1 MKQTYVQFTAGR
13 GPVECA
19 AACYV
24 ISRKFA
30 DEMQKMKIVP
40 TVVDY
45 EDDNEF
51 GFRSI
56 IFKIDKAIDKEIAV
70 IRSKWEGTIKFI
82 STKNSFRPNHK
93 RKNWFIGCNFFEVD
107 ETKITF
113 DMNDIKIDLMRSS
126 GPGGQNVNKVESAVR
141 LMHIPTGIIV
151 KCIMTRDQKQ
161 NLKIA
166 KEIMQAK
173 LDALNDAKENNVKN
187 LFWISHDSLERGEE
201 VMTIKGEIK
210 IY

>member
-30 DEMQKMKIVP
+30 DEILKINLVP

-45 EDDNEF
+45 ESDDEF

-56 IFKIDKAIDKEIAV
+56 IFKIDKITSKEIDV

-82 STKNSFRPNHK
+82 SIKNSFRPNHK
-93 RKNWFIGCNFFEVD
+93 RKNWFIGCNFFDVD
-107 ETKITF
+107 DTKITF
-113 DMNDIKIDLMRSS
+113 DMNDIKIDLMRSG
-126 GPGGQNVNKVESAVR
+126 GPGGQNVNKVESGVR
-141 LMHIPTGIIV
+141 LTHIPTGIIV

-161 NLKIA
+161 NLKVA

-173 LDALNDAKENNVKN
+173 LDLLNNTKEANIKN
-187 LFWISHDSLERGEE
+187 LFWMSHDSLERGGE
-201 VMTIKGEIK
+201 VMTIKGEI
-210 IY
+210 

>member
-30 DEMQKMKIVP
+30 DEILKINLVH

-45 EDDNEF
+45 ESDDEF

-56 IFKIDKAIDKEIAV
+56 IFKIGKITNKEIDT

-82 STKNSFRPNHK
+82 SVKNSFRPNHK
-93 RKNWFIGCNFFEVD
+93 RKNWFIGCNFFDVD
-107 ETKITF
+107 DTKITF

-126 GPGGQNVNKVESAVR
+126 GPGGQNVNKVESGVR
-141 LMHIPTGIIV
+141 LTHIPTGIIV

-161 NLKIA
+161 NLKVA

-173 LDALNDAKENNVKN
+173 LDLLNNTKEANIKN
-187 LFWISHDSLERGEE
+187 LFWVSHDSLERGGE
-201 VMTIKGEIK
+201 VMTIKGEI
-210 IY
+210 

>member
-1 MKQTYVQFTAGR
+1 MTQTYVQFTAGI

-30 DEMQKMKIVP
+30 DEILKINLVP

-45 EDDNEF
+45 ESDDEF

-56 IFKIDKAIDKEIAV
+56 IFKIDKTTTKEIDV

-82 STKNSFRPNHK
+82 SIKNSFRPNHK
-93 RKNWFIGCNFFEVD
+93 RKNWFIGCNFFDVD
-107 ETKITF
+107 DTKITF

-126 GPGGQNVNKVESAVR
+126 SPGGQNVNKVESGVR
-141 LMHIPTGIIV
+141 LTHIPTGIIV

-161 NLKIA
+161 NLKVA

-173 LDALNDAKENNVKN
+173 LDLLNNTKEANIKN
-187 LFWISHDSLERGEE
+187 LFWMSHDSLERGGE
-201 VMTIKGEIK
+201 VMTIKGEI
-210 IY
+210 

>member
-24 ISRKFA
+24 ISRKFV
-30 DEMQKMKIVP
+30 DEIQKIKFAP

-45 EDDNEF
+45 ESDNEF

-56 IFKIDKAIDKEIAV
+56 IFKIDKITSKEIDA

-82 STKNSFRPNHK
+82 SIKNSFRPNHK
-93 RKNWFIGCNFFEVD
+93 RKNWFIRCNFFDVD
-107 ETKITF
+107 DTKITF

-126 GPGGQNVNKVESAVR
+126 GPGGQNVNKVESGVR
-141 LMHIPTGIIV
+141 LTHIPTGIIV

-161 NLKIA
+161 NLKVA

-173 LDALNDAKENNVKN
+173 LDLLNNTKEANIKN
-187 LFWISHDSLERGEE
+187 LFWMSHDSLERGGE
-201 VMTIKGEIK
+201 VMTIKGEI
-210 IY
+210 

>member
-30 DEMQKMKIVP
+30 NEIQKIKLVP
-40 TVVDY
+40 IIVDY
-45 EDDNEF
+45 EADDEF

-56 IFKIDKAIDKEIAV
+56 IFKIDKTTTKEIDV

-82 STKNSFRPNHK
+82 SIKNSFRPNHK
-93 RKNWFIGCNFFEVD
+93 RKNWFIGCNFFDVD
-107 ETKITF
+107 DTKITF

-126 GPGGQNVNKVESAVR
+126 GPGGQNVNKVESGVR
-141 LMHIPTGIIV
+141 LTHIPTGIIV

-161 NLKIA
+161 NLKVA

-173 LDALNDAKENNVKN
+173 LDLLNNTKEANIKN
-187 LFWISHDSLERGEE
+187 LFWMSHDSLERGGE
-201 VMTIKGEIK
+201 VMTIKGEI
-210 IY
+210 

>member
-30 DEMQKMKIVP
+30 DEILKINLVP

-45 EDDNEF
+45 ESDDEF

-56 IFKIDKAIDKEIAV
+56 IFKIDKTTTKEIDV

-82 STKNSFRPNHK
+82 SIKNSFRPNHK
-93 RKNWFIGCNFFEVD
+93 RKNWFIGCNFFNVD
-107 ETKITF
+107 DTKITF

-126 GPGGQNVNKVESAVR
+126 GPGGQNVNKVESGVR

-161 NLKIA
+161 NLKVA

-173 LDALNDAKENNVKN
+173 LDLLNNTKEANIKN
-187 LFWISHDSLERGEE
+187 LFWMSHDSLERGGE
-201 VMTIKGEIK
+201 VMTIKGEI
-210 IY
+210 

>member
-30 DEMQKMKIVP
+30 DEIQKIKLVP

-45 EDDNEF
+45 ESDDEF

-56 IFKIDKAIDKEIAV
+56 IFKIDKITSKEIDT
-70 IRSKWEGTIKFI
+70 IRSQWEGTIKFI
-82 STKNSFRPNHK
+82 SGKNSFRPNHK
-93 RKNWFIGCNFFEVD
+93 RKNWFIGCNFFDVD
-107 ETKITF
+107 DTKITF

-126 GPGGQNVNKVESAVR
+126 GPGGQNVNKVESGVR
-141 LMHIPTGIIV
+141 LTHIPTGIIV

-161 NLKIA
+161 NLKVA

-173 LDALNDAKENNVKN
+173 LDLLNNTKEANIKN
-187 LFWISHDSLERGEE
+187 LFWMSHDSLERGGE
-201 VMTIKGEIK
+201 VMTIKGEI
-210 IY
+210 

>member
-30 DEMQKMKIVP
+30 DEILKINLVP

-45 EDDNEF
+45 ESDDEF

-56 IFKIDKAIDKEIAV
+56 IFKIDKTTTKEIDV

-82 STKNSFRPNHK
+82 SIKNSFRPNHK
-93 RKNWFIGCNFFEVD
+93 RKNWFIGCNFFDVD
-107 ETKITF
+107 DTKITF

-126 GPGGQNVNKVESAVR
+126 GPGGQNVNKVESGVR
-141 LMHIPTGIIV
+141 LTHIPTGIIV

-161 NLKIA
+161 NLKVA

-173 LDALNDAKENNVKN
+173 LDLLNNTKEANIKN
-187 LFWISHDSLERGEE
+187 LFWMSHDSLERGGE
-201 VMTIKGEIK
+201 VMTIKGEI
-210 IY
+210 

>member
-30 DEMQKMKIVP
+30 DEIQKIKLVP

-45 EDDNEF
+45 ESDDEF

-56 IFKIDKAIDKEIAV
+56 IFKIDKITSKEIDT

-82 STKNSFRPNHK
+82 SIKNSFRPNHK
-93 RKNWFIGCNFFEVD
+93 RKNWFIGCNFFDVD
-107 ETKITF
+107 DTKITF

-126 GPGGQNVNKVESAVR
+126 GPGGQNVNKVESGVR
-141 LMHIPTGIIV
+141 LTHIPTGIIV

-161 NLKIA
+161 NLKVA

-173 LDALNDAKENNVKN
+173 LDLLNNTKEANIKN
-187 LFWISHDSLERGEE
+187 LFWMSHDSLERGGE
-201 VMTIKGEIK
+201 VMTIKGEI
-210 IY
+210 

>member
-19 AACYV
+19 AVCYV

-30 DEMQKMKIVP
+30 DEIQKIKLVP

-45 EDDNEF
+45 ESDDEF

-56 IFKIDKAIDKEIAV
+56 IFKIDKIANKEIDV

-82 STKNSFRPNHK
+82 SIKNSFRPNHK
-93 RKNWFIGCNFFEVD
+93 RKNWFIGCNFFDVD
-107 ETKITF
+107 DTKITF

-126 GPGGQNVNKVESAVR
+126 GPGGQNVNKVESGVR
-141 LMHIPTGIIV
+141 LTHIPTGIIV

-161 NLKIA
+161 NLKVA

-173 LDALNDAKENNVKN
+173 LDLLNNTKEANIKN
-187 LFWISHDSLERGEE
+187 LFWLSHDSLERGGE
-201 VMTIKGEIK
+201 VMTIKGEI
-210 IY
+210 

>member
-30 DEMQKMKIVP
+30 DEILKINLVL

-45 EDDNEF
+45 ESDDEF

-56 IFKIDKAIDKEIAV
+56 IFKIDKTTTKEIDV

-82 STKNSFRPNHK
+82 SIKNSFRPNHK
-93 RKNWFIGCNFFEVD
+93 RKNWFIGCNFFDVD
-107 ETKITF
+107 DTKITF

-126 GPGGQNVNKVESAVR
+126 GPGGQNVNKVESGVR
-141 LMHIPTGIIV
+141 LTHIPTGIIV

-161 NLKIA
+161 NLKVA

-173 LDALNDAKENNVKN
+173 LDLLNNTKEANIKN
-187 LFWISHDSLERGEE
+187 LFWMSHDSLERGGE
-201 VMTIKGEIK
+201 VMTIKGEI
-210 IY
+210 

>member
-24 ISRKFA
+24 ISRKFG
-30 DEMQKMKIVP
+30 DEIQKIKLVH

-45 EDDNEF
+45 ESDDEF

-56 IFKIDKAIDKEIAV
+56 IFKIDKATCKEIDV

-82 STKNSFRPNHK
+82 SIKNSFRPNHK
-93 RKNWFIGCNFFEVD
+93 RKNWFIGCNFFDVD
-107 ETKITF
+107 DAKITF

-126 GPGGQNVNKVESAVR
+126 GPGGQNVNKVESGVR
-141 LMHIPTGIIV
+141 LTHIPTGIIV

-161 NLKIA
+161 NLKVA

-173 LDALNDAKENNVKN
+173 LDLLNNDKEANIKN
-187 LFWISHDSLERGEE
+187 LFWMSHDSLERGGE
-201 VMTIKGEIK
+201 VMTIKGEI
-210 IY
+210 

>member
-30 DEMQKMKIVP
+30 DEIQKIKLVP

-45 EDDNEF
+45 ESDDEF

-56 IFKIDKAIDKEIAV
+56 IFKIDKITNKEIDA

-82 STKNSFRPNHK
+82 SIKNSFRPNHK
-93 RKNWFIGCNFFEVD
+93 RKNWFIGCNFFDVD
-107 ETKITF
+107 DTKITF

-126 GPGGQNVNKVESAVR
+126 GPGGQNVNKVESGVR
-141 LMHIPTGIIV
+141 LTHIPTGIIV
-151 KCIMTRDQKQ
+151 KCIMTRDQKR
-161 NLKIA
+161 NLKVA

-173 LDALNDAKENNVKN
+173 LDLLNDAKETNIKN
-187 LFWISHDSLERGEE
+187 LFWMSHDSLERGGE
-201 VMTIKGEIK
+201 VMTIKGEI
-210 IY
+210 

>member
-1 MKQTYVQFTAGR
+1 MNQTYVQFTAGR

-30 DEMQKMKIVP
+30 DEIQKIKLVP

-45 EDDNEF
+45 ESDDEF

-56 IFKIDKAIDKEIAV
+56 IFKIGKITNKEIDI

-82 STKNSFRPNHK
+82 SVKNSFRPNHK
-93 RKNWFIGCNFFEVD
+93 RKNWFIGCNFFDVD
-107 ETKITF
+107 DTKITF

-126 GPGGQNVNKVESAVR
+126 GPGGQNVNKVESGVR
-141 LMHIPTGIIV
+141 LTHIPTGIIV

-161 NLKIA
+161 NLKVA

-173 LDALNDAKENNVKN
+173 LDLMNNTKEANIKN
-187 LFWISHDSLERGEE
+187 LFWMSHDSLERGGE
-201 VMTIKGEIK
+201 VMTIKGEI
-210 IY
+210 

>member
-1 MKQTYVQFTAGR
+1 MKQIYVQFTAGR

-30 DEMQKMKIVP
+30 DEILKINLVP

-45 EDDNEF
+45 ESDDEF

-56 IFKIDKAIDKEIAV
+56 IFKIDKIANKEIDV

-82 STKNSFRPNHK
+82 SIKNSFRHNHK
-93 RKNWFIGCNFFEVD
+93 RKNWFIGCNFFDVD
-107 ETKITF
+107 DTKITF
-113 DMNDIKIDLMRSS
+113 DMNDVKIDLMRSS
-126 GPGGQNVNKVESAVR
+126 GPGGQNVNKVESGVR
-141 LMHIPTGIIV
+141 LTHIPTGIIV

-161 NLKIA
+161 NLKVA

-173 LDALNDAKENNVKN
+173 LDLLNNTKEANIKN
-187 LFWISHDSLERGEE
+187 LFWMSHDSLERGGE
-201 VMTIKGEIK
+201 VMTIKGEI
-210 IY
+210 

>member
-30 DEMQKMKIVP
+30 DEILKINLVF

-45 EDDNEF
+45 ESDDEF

-56 IFKIDKAIDKEIAV
+56 IFKIDKTTTKEIDV

-82 STKNSFRPNHK
+82 SIKNSFRPNHK
-93 RKNWFIGCNFFEVD
+93 RKNWFIGCNFFDVD
-107 ETKITF
+107 DTKITF

-126 GPGGQNVNKVESAVR
+126 GPGGQNVNKVESGVR
-141 LMHIPTGIIV
+141 LTHIPTGIIV

-161 NLKIA
+161 NLKVA

-173 LDALNDAKENNVKN
+173 LDLLNNTKEVNIKN
-187 LFWISHDSLERGEE
+187 LFWMSHDSLERGGE
-201 VMTIKGEIK
+201 VMTIKGEI
-210 IY
+210 

>member
-30 DEMQKMKIVP
+30 DEIQKIKLVP

-45 EDDNEF
+45 ESDDEF

-56 IFKIDKAIDKEIAV
+56 IFKIDKATRKEIDA

-82 STKNSFRPNHK
+82 SIKNSFRPNHK
-93 RKNWFIGCNFFEVD
+93 RKNWFIGCNFFDVD
-107 ETKITF
+107 DTKITF

-126 GPGGQNVNKVESAVR
+126 GPGGQNVNKVESSVR
-141 LMHIPTGIIV
+141 LTHIPTGIIV

-161 NLKIA
+161 NLKVA

-173 LDALNDAKENNVKN
+173 LDSLNNTKEANIKN
-187 LFWISHDSLERGEE
+187 LFWMSHDSLERGGE
-201 VMTIKGEIK
+201 VMTIKGEI
-210 IY
+210 

>member
-1 MKQTYVQFTAGR
+1 MNQTYVQFTAGR

-30 DEMQKMKIVP
+30 DEIQKIKLVP

-45 EDDNEF
+45 ESDDEF

-56 IFKIDKAIDKEIAV
+56 IFKIDKITNKEIDA

-82 STKNSFRPNHK
+82 SIKNSFRSNHK
-93 RKNWFIGCNFFEVD
+93 RKNWFIGCNFFDVD
-107 ETKITF
+107 DTKITF

-126 GPGGQNVNKVESAVR
+126 GPGGQNVNKVESGVR
-141 LMHIPTGIIV
+141 LTHIPTGIIV

-161 NLKIA
+161 NLKVA

-173 LDALNDAKENNVKN
+173 LDLLNNNKEANIKN
-187 LFWISHDSLERGEE
+187 LFWMSHDSLERGGE
-201 VMTIKGEIK
+201 VMTIKGEI
-210 IY
+210 

>member
-30 DEMQKMKIVP
+30 DEILKINLVL

-45 EDDNEF
+45 ESDDKF

-56 IFKIDKAIDKEIAV
+56 IFKIDKTTTKEIDV

-82 STKNSFRPNHK
+82 SIKNSFRPNHK
-93 RKNWFIGCNFFEVD
+93 RKNWFIGCNFFDVD
-107 ETKITF
+107 DTKITF

-126 GPGGQNVNKVESAVR
+126 GPGGQNVNKVESGVR
-141 LMHIPTGIIV
+141 LTHIPTGIIV

-161 NLKIA
+161 NLKVA

-173 LDALNDAKENNVKN
+173 LDLLNSTKEANIKN
-187 LFWISHDSLERGEE
+187 LFWLSHDSLERGGE
-201 VMTIKGEIK
+201 VMIIKGEI
-210 IY
+210 

>member
-30 DEMQKMKIVP
+30 DEIQKIKLVP

-45 EDDNEF
+45 ESDDEF

-56 IFKIDKAIDKEIAV
+56 IFKISKITSKEIDS

-82 STKNSFRPNHK
+82 SIKNSFRPNHK
-93 RKNWFIGCNFFEVD
+93 RKNWFIGCNFFDVD
-107 ETKITF
+107 DTKITF

-126 GPGGQNVNKVESAVR
+126 GPGGQNVNKVESGVR
-141 LMHIPTGIIV
+141 LTHIPTGIIV

-161 NLKIA
+161 NLKVA

-173 LDALNDAKENNVKN
+173 LDLLNDAKETNIKN
-187 LFWISHDSLERGEE
+187 LFWMSHDSLERGGE
-201 VMTIKGEIK
+201 VMTIKGEI
-210 IY
+210 

>member
-30 DEMQKMKIVP
+30 DEILKINLVP

-45 EDDNEF
+45 ESDDEF

-56 IFKIDKAIDKEIAV
+56 IFKIDKTTTKEIDV

-82 STKNSFRPNHK
+82 SIKNSFRPNHK
-93 RKNWFIGCNFFEVD
+93 RKNWFIGCNFFDVD
-107 ETKITF
+107 DTKITF

-126 GPGGQNVNKVESAVR
+126 GPGGQNVNKVESGVR
-141 LMHIPTGIIV
+141 LTHIPTGIIV

-161 NLKIA
+161 NLKVA

-173 LDALNDAKENNVKN
+173 LDLLNNTKEANIKN
-187 LFWISHDSLERGEE
+187 LFWMSHDSLERGRE
-201 VMTIKGEIK
+201 VMTIKGAI
-210 IY
+210 

>member
-1 MKQTYVQFTAGR
+1 MKQIYVQFTAGR

-30 DEMQKMKIVP
+30 DEIQKIKLVP

-45 EDDNEF
+45 ESDNEF

-56 IFKIDKAIDKEIAV
+56 IFKIDKATRKEIDA
-70 IRSKWEGTIKFI
+70 IRSNWEGTIKFI
-82 STKNSFRPNHK
+82 SIKNSFRPNHK
-93 RKNWFIGCNFFEVD
+93 RKHWFIGCNFFDVD
-107 ETKITF
+107 DTKITF

-126 GPGGQNVNKVESAVR
+126 GPGGQNVNKVESGVR
-141 LMHIPTGIIV
+141 LTHIPTGIIV

-161 NLKIA
+161 NLKVA

-173 LDALNDAKENNVKN
+173 LDSLNNTKEANIKN
-187 LFWISHDSLERGEE
+187 LFWMSHDSLERGRE
-201 VMTIKGEIK
+201 VMTIKGEI
-210 IY
+210 

>member
-30 DEMQKMKIVP
+30 DEIQKIKLVP

-45 EDDNEF
+45 ESDDEF

-56 IFKIDKAIDKEIAV
+56 IFKIGKITNKEIDT

-82 STKNSFRPNHK
+82 SIKNSFRPNHK
-93 RKNWFIGCNFFEVD
+93 RKNWFIGCNFFDVD
-107 ETKITF
+107 DTKITF
-113 DMNDIKIDLMRSS
+113 DINDIKIDLMRSS
-126 GPGGQNVNKVESAVR
+126 GPGGQNVNKVESGVR
-141 LMHIPTGIIV
+141 LTHIPTGIIV

-161 NLKIA
+161 NLKVA

-173 LDALNDAKENNVKN
+173 LDLLNNTKEANIKN
-187 LFWISHDSLERGEE
+187 LFWMSHDSLERGGE
-201 VMTIKGEIK
+201 VMTIKGEI
-210 IY
+210 

>member
-30 DEMQKMKIVP
+30 DEILKINLVP

-45 EDDNEF
+45 ESDDEF

-56 IFKIDKAIDKEIAV
+56 IFKIDKTTTKEIDV

-82 STKNSFRPNHK
+82 SIKNSFRPNHK
-93 RKNWFIGCNFFEVD
+93 RKNWFIRCNFFDVD
-107 ETKITF
+107 DTKITF

-126 GPGGQNVNKVESAVR
+126 GPGGQNVNKVESCVR
-141 LMHIPTGIIV
+141 LTHIPTGIIV

-161 NLKIA
+161 NLKVA

-173 LDALNDAKENNVKN
+173 LDLLNNTKEANIKN
-187 LFWISHDSLERGEE
+187 LFWMSHDSLERGGE
-201 VMTIKGEIK
+201 VMTIKGEI
-210 IY
+210 

>member
-30 DEMQKMKIVP
+30 DEILKINLVP

-45 EDDNEF
+45 ESDDEF

-56 IFKIDKAIDKEIAV
+56 IFKIDKITNKEIDT

-82 STKNSFRPNHK
+82 SIKNSFRPNHK
-93 RKNWFIGCNFFEVD
+93 RKNWFIGCNFFDVD
-107 ETKITF
+107 DTKITF

-126 GPGGQNVNKVESAVR
+126 GPGGQNVNKVESGVR
-141 LMHIPTGIIV
+141 LTHIPTGIIV

-161 NLKIA
+161 NLKVA

-173 LDALNDAKENNVKN
+173 LDLLNNTKEANIKN
-187 LFWISHDSLERGEE
+187 LFWMSHDSLERGGE
-201 VMTIKGEIK
+201 VMTIKGEI
-210 IY
+210 

>member
-30 DEMQKMKIVP
+30 DEIQKIKLVP

-45 EDDNEF
+45 ESDDEF

-56 IFKIDKAIDKEIAV
+56 IFKIDKTTTKEIDV

-82 STKNSFRPNHK
+82 SIKNSFRPNHK
-93 RKNWFIGCNFFEVD
+93 RKNWFIGCNFFDVD
-107 ETKITF
+107 DTKITF

-126 GPGGQNVNKVESAVR
+126 GPGGQNVNKVESGVR
-141 LMHIPTGIIV
+141 LTHIPTGIIV

-161 NLKIA
+161 NLKVA

-173 LDALNDAKENNVKN
+173 LDLLNNTKEANIKN
-187 LFWISHDSLERGEE
+187 LFWMSHDSLERGGE
-201 VMTIKGEIK
+201 VMTIKGEI
-210 IY
+210 

>member
-1 MKQTYVQFTAGR
+1 MNQTYVQFTAGR

-30 DEMQKMKIVP
+30 DEIQKIKLVP

-45 EDDNEF
+45 ESDDEF

-56 IFKIDKAIDKEIAV
+56 IFKIGKITNKEIDT

-82 STKNSFRPNHK
+82 SVKNSFRPNHK
-93 RKNWFIGCNFFEVD
+93 RKNWFIGCNFFDVD
-107 ETKITF
+107 DTKITF

-126 GPGGQNVNKVESAVR
+126 GPGGQNVNKVESGVR
-141 LMHIPTGIIV
+141 LTHIPTGIIV

-161 NLKIA
+161 NLKVA

-173 LDALNDAKENNVKN
+173 LDLLNNDKEANIKN
-187 LFWISHDSLERGEE
+187 LFWMSHDSLERGGE
-201 VMTIKGEIK
+201 VMTIKGEI
-210 IY
+210 

>member
-30 DEMQKMKIVP
+30 DEIQKKIKLVP

-45 EDDNEF
+45 ESDDEF

-56 IFKIDKAIDKEIAV
+56 IFKIDKITNKEIDT

-82 STKNSFRPNHK
+82 SVKNSFRPNHK
-93 RKNWFIGCNFFEVD
+93 RKNWFIGCNFFDVD
-107 ETKITF
+107 DTKITF

-126 GPGGQNVNKVESAVR
+126 GPGGQNVNKVESGVR
-141 LMHIPTGIIV
+141 LTHIPTGIIV

-161 NLKIA
+161 NLKVA

-173 LDALNDAKENNVKN
+173 LDLLNDAKETNIKN
-187 LFWISHDSLERGEE
+187 LFWMSHDSLERGRE
-201 VMTIKGEIK
+201 VMTIKGEI
-210 IY
+210 

>member
-30 DEMQKMKIVP
+30 DEMQKIKLVP

-45 EDDNEF
+45 ESDDEF

-56 IFKIDKAIDKEIAV
+56 IFKIDKAACKEIDV

-82 STKNSFRPNHK
+82 SIKNSFRPNHK
-93 RKNWFIGCNFFEVD
+93 RKNWFIGCNFFDVD
-107 ETKITF
+107 DTKITF

-126 GPGGQNVNKVESAVR
+126 GPGGQNVNKVESGVR
-141 LMHIPTGIIV
+141 LTHIPTGIIV

-161 NLKIA
+161 NLKVA

-173 LDALNDAKENNVKN
+173 LDLLNNTKEANIKN
-187 LFWISHDSLERGEE
+187 LFWISHDSLERGGE
-201 VMTIKGEIK
+201 VMTIKGEI
-210 IY
+210 

>member
-30 DEMQKMKIVP
+30 DEILKINLVP

-45 EDDNEF
+45 ESDDEF

-56 IFKIDKAIDKEIAV
+56 IFKIDKTTTKEIDV

-82 STKNSFRPNHK
+82 SIKNSFRPNHK
-93 RKNWFIGCNFFEVD
+93 RKNWFIGCNFFDVD
-107 ETKITF
+107 DPKITF

-126 GPGGQNVNKVESAVR
+126 GPGGQNVNKVESCVR
-141 LMHIPTGIIV
+141 LTHIPTGIIV

-161 NLKIA
+161 NLKVA

-173 LDALNDAKENNVKN
+173 LDLLNNTKEANIKN
-187 LFWISHDSLERGEE
+187 LFWMSHDSLERGGE
-201 VMTIKGEIK
+201 VMIIKGEI
-210 IY
+210 

>member
-30 DEMQKMKIVP
+30 DEIQKIKLVP

-45 EDDNEF
+45 ESDDEF

-56 IFKIDKAIDKEIAV
+56 IFKIGKITNKEIDT

-82 STKNSFRPNHK
+82 SIKNSFRPNHK
-93 RKNWFIGCNFFEVD
+93 RKNWFIGCNFFDVD
-107 ETKITF
+107 DTKITF

-126 GPGGQNVNKVESAVR
+126 GPGGQNVNKVESGVR
-141 LMHIPTGIIV
+141 LTHIPTGIIV

-161 NLKIA
+161 NLKVA

-173 LDALNDAKENNVKN
+173 LDLLNNTKEANIKN
-187 LFWISHDSLERGEE
+187 LFWMSHDSLERGGE
-201 VMTIKGEIK
+201 VMTIKGEI
-210 IY
+210 